1 MFNNCVCVSISEI
14 VFKGMSCGMVLG
26 VLFKKKKK
34 KKEGKKKNC
43 PLLDWSNMKFV
54 PVVGATFPVTI
65 AVGGGYHLMGV
76 TEACRTSFLMSI
88 VVHAAK
94 EKLEKNKIK

>member
-1 MFNNCVCVSISEI
+1 VRLFLKGCLAVWCLVS
-14 VFKGMSCGMVLG
+14 KL
-26 VLFKKKKK
+26 KKKKK

>member
-1 MFNNCVCVSISEI
+1 
-14 VFKGMSCGMVLG
+14 
-26 VLFKKKKK
+26 
-34 KKEGKKKNC
+34 
-43 PLLDWSNMKFV
+43 MKFV